1 MTDRVTGVEAA
12 GLDGILDSLTSLK
25 GIEGGVV
32 ATEDGLPLATQLS
45 SRLDEEALAGAAA
58 AVGHSA
64 SRILNDISWG
74 QLGMAVLEGSRM
86 KLLVCPLS
94 AGYLLAL
101 AAPEADL
108 EAIAPQVSSA
118 ARDLEEAFA
127 SLIDP
132 ATGV

>member
-1 MTDRVTGVEAA
+1 M
-12 GLDGILDSLTSLK
+12 
-25 GIEGGVV
+25 
-32 ATEDGLPLATQLS
+32 
-45 SRLDEEALAGAAA
+45 
-58 AVGHSA
+58 GHSA
-64 SRILNDISWG
+64 SKVLNDISWG

-108 EAIAPQVSSA
+108 EAIAPQVSSTA
-118 ARDLEEAFA
+118 KDLEEAFA

-132 ATGV
+132 ATSV